1 MPWQNLDLSCARTAE
16 NIAAEAH
23 KLKLTKQQAEGVV
36 TNAASVLSHQGPG
49 AFFLYL
55 NTKGPHL
62 PKRGVPTISEIEQ
75 WVEWISRNA
84 YKLLQEKCDV
94 TAIRPRS
101 LLQLLVCCHL
111 TWTL

>member
-62 PKRGVPTISEIEQ
+62 PKRGVPTIPRSSNG
-75 WVEWISRNA
+75 WNGFRAMLTNCFRRNA
-84 YKLLQEKCDV
+84 M
-94 TAIRPRS
+94 
-101 LLQLLVCCHL
+101 
-111 TWTL
+111 